1 MRATPLPQN
10 PQSRHHQK
18 VHPEFDSDSG
28 HKGPPIASMSSAPKD
43 DSHPAVKGPSALRS
57 ILAGST
63 AGAVEI
69 GEVSHCAC
77 VVGSANFL
85 SPCSSHHIS
94 SRVYVA
100 VPEPI
105 PLLLELRYLTARADS
120 CQNKNTAQSQV
131 SCRTETAMATIRQAV
146 VCWVHHSHY
155 RQLAQ
160 GGNSYDGPHA
170 RLREPRTGA
179 NQPPQ
184 DSLHS
189 TSTRRCCVIPRE
201 SSLVRGPSLRV
212 SALVSQSRSSRSRRR
227 RVSKQHCK
235 FSSNTLHRLV

>member
-1 MRATPLPQN
+1 
-10 PQSRHHQK
+10 
-18 VHPEFDSDSG
+18 
-28 HKGPPIASMSSAPKD
+28 MSSAPKD

-69 GEVSHCAC
+69 GELSHCAC
-77 VVGSANFL
+77 VVGSANLL

-131 SCRTETAMATIRQAV
+131 SCRAETAMATIRQAV
-146 VCWVHHSHY
+146 VCWVHHSHH

-160 GGNSYDGPHA
+160 GGNTYGGPNH
-170 RLREPRTGA
+170 RLREHRTGA
-179 NQPPQ
+179 NNPPQ

-189 TSTRRCCVIPRE
+189 TSTRRCCVILRE
-201 SSLVRGPSLRV
+201 SSPVRGPSSRV
-212 SALVSQSRSSRSRRR
+212 SAPASQSRSSRSRRQR
-227 RVSKQHCK
+227 ASRQHCE
-235 FSSNTLHRLV
+235 SSPKPLPLLVQS